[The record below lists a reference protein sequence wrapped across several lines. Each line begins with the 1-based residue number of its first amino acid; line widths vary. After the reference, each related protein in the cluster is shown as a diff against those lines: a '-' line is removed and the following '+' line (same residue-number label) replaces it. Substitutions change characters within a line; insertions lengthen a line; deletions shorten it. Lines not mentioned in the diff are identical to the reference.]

1 MDGLTKEF
9 NEDSWNELKEI
20 FVDFVTE
27 TKEKGLLSTSQRW
40 AIIRLIE
47 KTCID

>member
-9 NEDSWNELKEI
+9 NEDFWNEIKEI

-27 TKEKGLLSTSQRW
+27 AKEKGLLSTSQRW